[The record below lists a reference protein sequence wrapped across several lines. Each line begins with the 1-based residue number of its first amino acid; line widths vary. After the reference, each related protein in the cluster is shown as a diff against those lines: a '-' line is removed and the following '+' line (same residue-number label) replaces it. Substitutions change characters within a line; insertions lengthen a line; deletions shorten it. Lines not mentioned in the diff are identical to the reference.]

1 MWSFKQ
7 MVLEQLNI
15 HVQKKNNKELQPI
28 LHIIYKIQL
37 TWIID
42 LNVKLKTTELLD
54 GNTGKNSIELLASTP
69 NPL

>member
-15 HVQKKNNKELQPI
+15 HVQKKKELQPI

-37 TWIID
+37 TGIIN
-42 LNVKLKTTELLD
+42 LNVKLKTTKFLD